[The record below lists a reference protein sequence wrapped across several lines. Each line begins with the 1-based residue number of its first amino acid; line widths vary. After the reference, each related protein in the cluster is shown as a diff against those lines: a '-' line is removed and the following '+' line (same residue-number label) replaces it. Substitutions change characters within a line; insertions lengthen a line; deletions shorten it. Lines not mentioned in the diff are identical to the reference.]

1 MALKVG
7 NGTVNSV
14 LKLEKKNGFIV
25 FYFKKYIFKKI
36 IYYLFFYI
44 VLLP

>member
-25 FYFKKYIFKKI
+25 FYFKKYIFKYMKI
-36 IYYLFFYI
+36 DWILSI
-44 VLLP
+44 KKQ

>member
-25 FYFKKYIFKKI
+25 LSIKKQ
-36 IYYLFFYI
+36 
-44 VLLP
+44 

>member
-25 FYFKKYIFKKI
+25 FYFKKYIFKKTFI
-36 IYYLFFYI
+36 IFLNI
-44 VLLP
+44 